1 MSYIE
6 FLKFCLDNNK
16 DFPVCANSIN
26 WRKMLVWAEHQAII
40 GVVFGGIENTKRSM
54 IDISFDDLMGNPP
67 YERKVI
73 SI

>member
-16 DFPVCANSIN
+16 DFPVSANSIN

-40 GVVFGGIENTKRSM
+40 GMVFGGIEKTKRST
-54 IDISFDDLMGNPP
+54 IDISLEQVLSAEKG
-67 YERKVI
+67 EE
-73 SI
+73 